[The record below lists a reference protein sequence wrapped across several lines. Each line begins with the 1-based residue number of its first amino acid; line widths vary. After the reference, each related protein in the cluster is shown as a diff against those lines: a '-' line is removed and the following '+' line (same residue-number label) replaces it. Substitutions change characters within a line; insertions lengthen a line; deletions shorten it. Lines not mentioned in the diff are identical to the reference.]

1 MRFFFLLCFIH
12 VFLVIAAASNPVPFT
27 STDNIDS
34 SRKAAAGY
42 ILSADTYATLFS
54 GREHEKYPLHYS
66 NLPWFKN
73 SEYTSGMLYSGG
85 RIYPNVLMKLDLF
98 RDELVISPHNSPFN
112 IVTKADSAQLHGT
125 TIHFVPASNVQAPSG
140 YVEVLHNGN
149 RKLYRKY
156 QLLQR
161 QVVESG
167 RVVYRFE
174 TLSAYWLLSD
184 NQFYKITRIADLYPH
199 FQVERRTIRHFVTE
213 QQLNFRKNPETTLS
227 RLMNYLD
234 QP

>member
-1 MRFFFLLCFIH
+1 MRFFSLLGC
-12 VFLVIAAASNPVPFT
+12 FLVFIVTAVASKPVPINNPDN
-27 STDNIDS
+27 TDS
-34 SRKAAAGY
+34 PRTAAAGY
-42 ILSADTYATLFS
+42 ILSADTYAPLFS
-54 GREHEKYPLHYS
+54 GKEHEKYPLHYS
-66 NLPWFKN
+66 NLPWFKS
-73 SEYTSGMLYSGG
+73 SEYTPGVLYVGG
-85 RIYPNVLMKLDLF
+85 SMYPRVLMKLDLY
-98 RDELVISPHNSPFN
+98 RDELVISPHTSPFN
-112 IVTKADSAQLHGT
+112 IITKADSASLHGI
-125 TIHFVPASNVQAPSG
+125 TIHFLHARNAQEPSG

-174 TLSAYWLLSD
+174 TLSAYWLLSG

-199 FQVERRTIRHFVTE
+199 FQVERRAIRHFVTE

>member
-1 MRFFFLLCFIH
+1 MRFFFLLVYALILLLTASASKNTPSGTP
-12 VFLVIAAASNPVPFT
+12 VAGSTPLKAIADYVH
-27 STDNIDS
+27 
-34 SRKAAAGY
+34 
-42 ILSADTYATLFS
+42 SADVYAALFS
-54 GREHEKYPLHYS
+54 GKEHEKYPLHFS
-66 NLPWFKN
+66 NQPWLQN
-73 SEYTSGMLYSGG
+73 SEYTPGILYVGG
-85 RIYPNVLMKLDLF
+85 RMYPDVLMKLDLF
-98 RDELVISPHNSPFN
+98 RDELVISPGKSPFN
-112 IVTKADSAQLHGT
+112 IVAKADSAQLHGT
-125 TIHFVPASNVQAPSG
+125 TIHFLPSSNVQAPSG

-174 TLSAYWLLSD
+174 TLSAYWLLSG

-199 FQVERRTIRHFVTE
+199 FQVERRAIRHFVTE